1 MARANHIQPLLPH
14 VGDARLLDSVVG
26 HEVGWLEAGLVVRA
40 GTAFSEADG
49 SIMPWVG
56 LEIMAQAVS
65 AYATVSAGR
74 DGDPRIGLLL
84 GVRAYR
90 CDLERFPPGA
100 RLLARV
106 EESTRDEQHMA
117 VFDCWLSEDGTVV
130 AQGRLTVF
138 EPDGIREYLA
148 GHAP

>member
-1 MARANHIQPLLPH
+1 M
-14 VGDARLLDSVVG
+14 LDCWTSVLG

-49 SIMPWVG
+49 SLMPWVG
-56 LEIMAQAVS
+56 VEIMAQAVS
-65 AYATVSAGR
+65 AFATASADR

-84 GVRAYR
+84 GVREYR
-90 CDLERFPPGA
+90 CDVERFPPGA
-100 RLLARV
+100 RLVARV
-106 EESTRDEQHMA
+106 EESTRDEQRMA

-148 GHAP
+148 GPAP